1 LTYKPVRYNSI
12 DSKYEKAPTGD
23 QPSGRGTNQRDW
35 QFKGMF
41 ISHELPMQQGSA
53 LLFTKFS
60 EQFWAKFRTPSH
72 GFVMLRILRN
82 CGFDGSRVCFESQS
96 AMATA
101 CCCSVRTLST
111 LVKELEDSGF
121 INVNRQLKHTNQI
134 TLTPKTLSYMEKIDV
149 IGKVCRQKR

>member
-1 LTYKPVRYNSI
+1 MNRTCFL
-12 DSKYEKAPTGD
+12 PTKIAR
-23 QPSGRGTNQRDW
+23 S
-35 QFKGMF
+35 
-41 ISHELPMQQGSA
+41 LQQGHCV
-53 LLFTKFS
+53 LFTKFS

-111 LVKELEDSGF
+111 LTKELELAGF
-121 INVNRQLKHTNQI
+121 INVDRRLKHTNKI
-134 TLTPKTLSYMEKIDV
+134 TLTSKTLSYMEKIDV